1 MRQFIKCFSILKYEA
16 GKICTQGI
24 GMLSRVMDNSPLV
37 KLGNTQKYMHN
48 CKTLEN

>member
-24 GMLSRVMDNSPLV
+24 GMLSRVMDP
-37 KLGNTQKYMHN
+37 T
-48 CKTLEN
+48 CKIRKHTKIHA